1 MGEKERDGRCK
12 QREMWEK
19 EIDRERDGAYESE
32 RESETY
38 RER

>member
-19 EIDRERDGAYESE
+19 EIDRERGDYESE
-32 RESETY
+32 RESE
-38 RER
+38 R